1 MGGAVANTATGAGL
15 TVIVLVTGASVL
27 PHASVAVQVSVIV
40 PPQAPGAAEKV
51 DVADVPVIK
60 HDPLNPLVNGRVDDT
75 GVAPQAMVMAA
86 GAVITGSAAGV
97 TVIALD
103 PLITLPHASVNVHES
118 VSVPPH
124 PVTVP
129 VRVAV
134 TVPDMRHVP
143 LPELV

>member
-1 MGGAVANTATGAGL
+1 MGGAAANTAAGAGV
-15 TVIVLVTGASVL
+15 TVMILVTGASVL
-27 PHASVAVQVSVIV
+27 PQASVAVQVSVIV

-60 HDPLNPLVNGRVDDT
+60 HDPLSPLVNGRVDDT
-75 GVAPQAMVMAA
+75 GVAPQAIVMAA

-97 TVIALD
+97 TVIALE
-103 PLITLPHASVNVHES
+103 PLITLPHAS

-129 VRVAV
+129 VLVAV
-134 TVPDMRHVP
+134 TVPDIRQVP
-143 LPELV
+143 LPELL